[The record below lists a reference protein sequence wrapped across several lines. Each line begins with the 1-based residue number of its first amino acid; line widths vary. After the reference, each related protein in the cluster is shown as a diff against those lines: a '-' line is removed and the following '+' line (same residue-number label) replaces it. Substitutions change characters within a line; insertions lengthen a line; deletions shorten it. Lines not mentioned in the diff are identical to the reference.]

1 MTDNSNLVS
10 NDDIQQAADAI
21 VQRVQSGVDSVSV
34 EGVSTKYQ
42 SLNEQLEAL
51 KSLQKLQAARNPLG
65 CVGIYQVRSGR

>member
-34 EGVSTKYQ
+34 DGVSTKYQ

>member
-10 NDDIQQAADAI
+10 NDDIQQAAAQI

-34 EGVSTKYQ
+34 DGVSTKYQ

>member
-1 MTDNSNLVS
+1 MSDNLNITPADV
-10 NDDIQQAADAI
+10 QQAADAI
-21 VQRVQSGVDSVSV
+21 VQRVQSGIDSVSV
-34 EGVSTKYQ
+34 DGVSTKYQ

>member
-1 MTDNSNLVS
+1 MTDNDNLVS
-10 NDDIQQAADAI
+10 NDDIQQAAANI

-34 EGVSTKYQ
+34 DGVSKKYQ

>member
-1 MTDNSNLVS
+1 MTDNNNLVS
-10 NDDIQQAADAI
+10 NDDIQQAAANI

-34 EGVSTKYQ
+34 DGVSTKYQ

>member
-1 MTDNSNLVS
+1 MTDNDNLVT
-10 NDDIQQAADAI
+10 DEQIQQAAANI

-34 EGVSTKYQ
+34 DGVSTKYQ

-65 CVGIYQVRSGR
+65 CVGIYQVRSGH

>member
-1 MTDNSNLVS
+1 MTDNDNLVT
-10 NDDIQQAADAI
+10 DEQIQTAAANI
-21 VQRVQSGVDSVSV
+21 VQRVQSGVESASVD
-34 EGVSTKYQ
+34 GQSTKYA

>member
-1 MTDNSNLVS
+1 MTDNDNLVT
-10 NDDIQQAADAI
+10 NDDIQQAAAQI

-34 EGVSTKYQ
+34 DGVSTKYQ

-65 CVGIYQVRSGR
+65 CIGIYQVRSGR